1 MAPRLFAAN
10 TLSTNHGWFSVSMA
24 TRSPAVTPRSASA
37 AASCSER
44 RDNCAQVVVSPRY
57 RSAGLSG
64 RIIAWVAAWD
74 IQWCRKDQA
83 GAVSV
88 GMGDSSGA
96 YGGVSIGGRRGIVP
110 FNVVVREA
118 S

>member
-96 YGGVSIGGRRGIVP
+96 
-110 FNVVVREA
+110 
-118 S
+118 